1 VTIHTSTGISGAL
14 GARGSGLGG
23 AGSSALALPL
33 ISNPEPRVPSASL
46 GNDTPELQKAFTDF
60 VGQSFFG
67 ELLKQMRA
75 TVGKPAYMHGGF
87 GEDVFQSQLDQVL
100 VERISDASGATF
112 SDPMYQLMLAR
123 RS

>member
-1 VTIHTSTGISGAL
+1 MTIQPSQIVGGGLETGDWGL
-14 GARGSGLGG
+14 RGVGMNG
-23 AGSSALALPL
+23 AGLPL
-33 ISNPEPRVPSASL
+33 ASSPQAPAPSSS
-46 GNDTPELQKAFTDF
+46 GPDTPELKKAFTDF

-100 VERISDASGATF
+100 VERISDASAATF

-123 RS
+123 RA

>member
-1 VTIHTSTGISGAL
+1 VTIHASTGISG
-14 GARGSGLGG
+14 GRGG
-23 AGSSALALPL
+23 AGSIASALPL
-33 ISNPEPRVPSASL
+33 VPNAEPRVPSATL
-46 GNDTPELQKAFTDF
+46 GNDTPELKQAFTDF

-100 VERISDASGATF
+100 VERISDASAATF

>member
-1 VTIHTSTGISGAL
+1 MTIHASSGINGGL
-14 GARGSGLGG
+14 GARGAGLGG
-23 AGSSALALPL
+23 AGSSAIAFPL
-33 ISNPEPRVPSASL
+33 TPNPEPRTPALPGS
-46 GNDTPELQKAFTDF
+46 DTPELKQAFTDF

-87 GEDVFQSQLDQVL
+87 GEDVFQSQLDQIL
-100 VERISDASGATF
+100 VERISDASAATF